1 MGKIDIDEILENLNE
16 AFANTLNLST
26 KINNSA
32 EEVIDSLRAVES
44 TSEVVVVTGVTGLIG
59 VPGVPVEDPL
69 LAEAGTSLND
79 ASVGVIGDEELE
91 KIKVQGQ
98 ESIEEQLGG
107 LGGLPPEDEDSEE
120 VTVTAASVVEA
131 PVEEELVEE
140 TAVTGAGSEK
150 VVVTGVSV
158 TESTAYEVAIG
169 LEETTVSVTG
179 SGGNHTTKISN

>member
-44 TSEVVVVTGVTGLIG
+44 TSEVVVVTGVTGFIG
-59 VPGVPVEDPL
+59 APVVDPL
-69 LAEAGTSLND
+69 LAEAGDSVNG
-79 ASVGVIGDEELE
+79 ASVGVIGDEKLE

-120 VTVTAASVVEA
+120 VTVTAASVEEKLVEGRPGIPPEA
-131 PVEEELVEE
+131 MAGFKGDQFSAVEKGQGLGELVEL
-140 TAVTGAGSEK
+140 GALPPEAMG
-150 VVVTGVSV
+150 
-158 TESTAYEVAIG
+158 EVDPRDLG
-169 LEETTVSVTG
+169 KQLQ
-179 SGGNHTTKISN
+179 